1 MLSHPW
7 YQPHHEMKKT
17 LCLLAVGLL
26 ILSSSVILVSA
37 AGKEKG
43 AKEQSVARG
52 SIRVKG
58 QPSAVERAALAKISF
73 QDALA
78 AAVAA
83 YPGKVISGE
92 LGVEDGNLQYDFE
105 IIGADKKVMDVAIDA
120 GNGKVLDI
128 DESDED

>member
-1 MLSHPW
+1 
-7 YQPHHEMKKT
+7 MKKT
-17 LCLLAVGLL
+17 IGLLALGLFV
-26 ILSSSVILVSA
+26 LSLSLVLASA
-37 AGKEKG
+37 SAREQGARDQAGTR
-43 AKEQSVARG
+43 A

-58 QPSAVERAALAKISF
+58 KPSAVERAALAKISF
-73 QDALA
+73 QEALA

-105 IIGADKKVMDVAIDA
+105 IIGADKKVMDISIDA

>member
-1 MLSHPW
+1 
-7 YQPHHEMKKT
+7 MKKP
-17 LCLLAVGLL
+17 LGLL
-26 ILSSSVILVSA
+26 TLSLLLLSSSVVWLDA

-43 AKEQSVARG
+43 AKEQPVARG

-78 AAVAA
+78 AAAAA

-92 LGVEDGNLQYDFE
+92 LSVEDGNLQYDFE
-105 IIGADKKVMDVAIDA
+105 VIGAGKKVMDVSIDA